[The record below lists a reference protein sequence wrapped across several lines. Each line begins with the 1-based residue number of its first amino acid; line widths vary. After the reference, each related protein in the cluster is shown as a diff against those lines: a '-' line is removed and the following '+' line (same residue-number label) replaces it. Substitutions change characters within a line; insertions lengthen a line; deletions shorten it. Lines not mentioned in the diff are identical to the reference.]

1 MTKLIIQDDLAERLR
16 ELARR
21 ENRQVEDVLSDLLE
35 LYDKSLDALE
45 AMDGAFE
52 DEVTDLSTTVR
63 ESMDEHYRKN
73 LAVLL
78 IPACC

>member
-1 MTKLIIQDDLAERLR
+1 MTKLVIQDDLAERLR
-16 ELARR
+16 DIARR
-21 ENRQVEDVLSDLLE
+21 ENRLVEEVLSDLLE

-63 ESMDEHYRKN
+63 ETMSEYYQKKYGRPH
-73 LAVLL
+73 
-78 IPACC
+78 